1 MKAADK
7 TNMPRTLERR
17 GVPCSGSSYE
27 LEGAVGRLEAAGL
40 RRGDAKRVFKALV
53 APGGSG
59 ACYVFVIPADA
70 DLDLKRAAE
79 AAGRKSLEMLRQEGS
94 RFPSPAIVHGG
105 CPPIGMRKMEPA
117 GAAAGLAHA

>member
-40 RRGDAKRVFKALV
+40 RGDAKRVFKALV
-53 APGGSG
+53 TP
-59 ACYVFVIPADA
+59 
-70 DLDLKRAAE
+70 
-79 AAGRKSLEMLRQEGS
+79 GRKSLEMLRQKGS

>member
-1 MKAADK
+1 MKVADK

-40 RRGDAKRVFKALV
+40 RGDAKRVFKALV
-53 APGGSG
+53 TPGRSG
-59 ACYVFVIPADA
+59 ARCVFVIPADA
-70 DLDLKRAAE
+70 DLDLKRAAV